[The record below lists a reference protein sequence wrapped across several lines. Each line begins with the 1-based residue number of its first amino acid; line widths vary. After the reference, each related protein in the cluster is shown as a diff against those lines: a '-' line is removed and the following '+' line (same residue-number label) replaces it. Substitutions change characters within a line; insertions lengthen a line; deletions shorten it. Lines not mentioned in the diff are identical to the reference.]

1 VTPMT
6 TAAETRTVPYAR
18 CEIVPSARTA
28 AAEVLASGWL
38 VAGEQTVA
46 FEREL
51 GAWLGAEH
59 TIAVSSCTAAI
70 ELSLRALRLPPGSP
84 VLTPTVTFCGAVQA
98 IIHSGLRPVFVDL
111 DEETLTVTPGAVA
124 TAARRVRPRA
134 MVVQQMG
141 GHPVPVGTLAEAAGL
156 SARAVV
162 EDAAHGLGA
171 SGIGTESAAACLS
184 FYATKNLPIG
194 EGGAIVT
201 SDPELAGRLAEMRQ
215 HGMSRDAWRRY
226 RPGGGWRY
234 SVAIEGM
241 KANFT
246 DVQAAIG
253 RAQLTHLSDWQAT
266 RAALAARYDAQLAD
280 IPGILPPPRP
290 TTGRHAWHL
299 YLVRVLPEF
308 GMGRDELAEA
318 LAQRG
323 VGTSVHFIPVHH
335 FPYFQQVLGP
345 DVCSE
350 LPVADRVFPQL
361 LSLPLHPGLRNDDVD
376 HVCAQLAELRRRAR
390 R

>member
-1 VTPMT
+1 MTAGTT
-6 TAAETRTVPYAR
+6 TAQRKIPFAQ
-18 CEIVPSARTA
+18 CLIVPSARQA
-28 AAEVLASGWL
+28 AADVLASGWL

-59 TIAVSSCTAAI
+59 TVAVSSCTAAI

-84 VLTPTVTFCGAVQA
+84 VLTPTITFCGAVQA
-98 IIHSGLRPVFVDL
+98 IIHSGLKPVFVDL
-111 DEETLTVTPGAVA
+111 DEQTLTVAPRTVA
-124 TAARRVRPRA
+124 EVAERVQPKA

-141 GHPVPVGTLAEAAGL
+141 GYPLSVRALAEAAGL
-156 SARAVV
+156 PASAIV

-171 SGIGTESAAACLS
+171 SGVATDSGAACLS

-194 EGGAIVT
+194 EGGAIIT
-201 SDPELAGRLAEMRQ
+201 SDPELAGRLTEMRL

-234 SVAIEGM
+234 SVEVDGM

-253 RAQLTHLSDWQAT
+253 RAQLTHLTDWQAT
-266 RAALAARYDAQLAD
+266 RAALAARYDTRLAE
-280 IPGILPPPRP
+280 IAGILPPPRP
-290 TTGRHAWHL
+290 MTGRHAWHL
-299 YLVRVLPEF
+299 YLIQVLPEF

-318 LAQRG
+318 LAERG
-323 VGTSVHFIPVHH
+323 IGTSVHFIPVHH
-335 FPYFQQVLGP
+335 FPYFREVLGA
-345 DVCSE
+345 DACAG
-350 LPVADRVFPQL
+350 LPVADRVFPRL
-361 LSLPLHPGLRNDDVD
+361 LSLPLHPGLGNDDID
-376 HVCAQLAELRRRAR
+376 HVCAQLAELTRPAR